1 VLVHPW
7 HRVAARS
14 GNGDYQTLN
23 LPPPKRRIGMSMIIG
38 LTLFS
43 IVPALLA
50 GWIICFLIDPEA
62 FRSGAKR

>member
-1 VLVHPW
+1 M
-7 HRVAARS
+7 A
-14 GNGDYQTLN
+14 T
-23 LPPPKRRIGMSMIIG
+23 IIG

-50 GWIICFLIDPEA
+50 GWIICFLIDPDA

>member
-1 VLVHPW
+1 M
-7 HRVAARS
+7 A
-14 GNGDYQTLN
+14 T
-23 LPPPKRRIGMSMIIG
+23 IIG

-50 GWIICFLIDPEA
+50 GWLICFVIDPEA